1 MKPPH
6 GKSRVLTKD
15 DEQLLDLLDRSPQL
29 RQRIESVVAL
39 TKAEEG
45 ELRRADMVEEL
56 LVEEVRRLGGEV
68 MREWAVRAEERVA
81 REVQAA
87 HPKASV
93 RKKSS

>member
-1 MKPPH
+1 
-6 GKSRVLTKD
+6 
-15 DEQLLDLLDRSPQL
+15 
-29 RQRIESVVAL
+29 
-39 TKAEEG
+39 
-45 ELRRADMVEEL
+45 MVEEL

>member
-1 MKPPH
+1 MKPTH
-6 GKSRVLTKD
+6 GKRLLTKA
-15 DEQLLDLLDRSPQL
+15 DEQLLDLLDRSPEL
-29 RQRIESVVAL
+29 RQRIESIVAL